1 MPPGGR
7 GCAHTRPAHPLSPT
21 GSMCY
26 KRRAPGLP
34 ADSFGETACRAAF
47 SSVFFYC
54 RCRFSPRLP
63 RTNWPMP

>member
-1 MPPGGR
+1 
-7 GCAHTRPAHPLSPT
+7 
-21 GSMCY
+21 MCY

-34 ADSFGETACRAAF
+34 ADSFGETTCRAAF